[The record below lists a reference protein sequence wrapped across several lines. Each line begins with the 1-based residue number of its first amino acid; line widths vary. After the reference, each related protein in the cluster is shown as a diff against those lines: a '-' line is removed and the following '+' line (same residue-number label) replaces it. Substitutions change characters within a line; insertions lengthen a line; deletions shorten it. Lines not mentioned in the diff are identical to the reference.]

1 MGAMNYTTTDYVVA
15 HAMEADYEKTGQW
28 QTLSLN
34 SVASAT
40 NLTADQVNES
50 VLRLG
55 EGELIEKVNA
65 NEVEGRLRVTT
76 FGKLTEEGRLLAQS
90 R

>member
-1 MGAMNYTTTDYVVA
+1 MNYTTTDYVVA

-28 QTLSLN
+28 RRLTLGDI
-34 SVASAT
+34 VSAT
-40 NLTADQVNES
+40 DLTADQVNDS

-55 EGELIEKVNA
+55 KGDLIKDVNA
-65 NEVEGRLRVTT
+65 LGDDGYVRVST
-76 FGKLTEEGRLLAQS
+76 FAGLSEEGRLLAQS